1 MANNHL
7 LQGHFHSPHL
17 RVRRTQ
23 STQRLCSPLT
33 MHPCAPTF
41 STGSNIPNS
50 RTQYRAI
57 FLSQHILQVLLIELI
72 FPLLCKEEGQYHLL
86 HWPGAPRGAKA
97 DAPYNFNHPFSINN
111 LMSEQSPAPPKLDVG
126 FGGYGAEGGEP
137 GVYYQGLYSRSLLN
151 AS

>member
-97 DAPYNFNHPFSINN
+97 GCA
-111 LMSEQSPAPPKLDVG
+111 LQLQSPFLHQQPDVG
-126 FGGYGAEGGEP
+126 TVASTPQAGRGIWGLRGRGWGAWGLLP
-137 GVYYQGLYSRSLLN
+137 GPLFPLS
-151 AS
+151 A